1 VTQNRQVV
9 VRILLFIARLVND
22 DEAIQADLQ
31 SLTNHINTQNW
42 GRK

>member
-1 VTQNRQVV
+1 MTQNRQVV

-31 SLTNHINTQNW
+31 SLTNHINTPNW